1 MSRVVIIALCIAFLV
16 AAGLFAYLTAEDP
29 SDYLV
34 FSTWG
39 TATEVESFQ
48 RLVEHYNATRHPK
61 HAVKLSHGEQNQYT
75 ERLLVQAAARG
86 LPDVI
91 HIDRTDVPLMVH
103 RGLFEDLTPIMRQ
116 DTSFRLDAFL
126 PELLPGARVG
136 ERYYGVPHNFST
148 LVLYYNRDHF
158 DAERIPYPDSTWT
171 WETMLEAARRL
182 TRKDA
187 SGKVIRYGCLVHI
200 VVPTLIY
207 QNGGR
212 VLNEEMDSCVIAS
225 PESEGA
231 VRFVTDLSEKYGVTW
246 NFLAQD
252 LQWDDMFA
260 GGRLSMLTN
269 GRWSAAWYMRSMQ
282 PGVADVAPLPRGKFR
297 KGAAVNH
304 LMAISSQS
312 AKKEEAWEFVRF
324 LVSEEG
330 MRMVNENG
338 ANIPS
343 LRSIAYSDEFL
354 RHRTTPTMNNRVF
367 LDELRY
373 SVTWPFDQGPYVS
386 LYTLHS
392 EMDEAMRRI
401 LLAQATPTQTLKIM
415 EDNVNRFIATARRV
429 PQPERFVGSIM
440 FYLSLGLLVL
450 PPLATYALRRRRRLH
465 GR

>member
-1 MSRVVIIALCIAFLV
+1 MSRGVIIALCVAFLV

-91 HIDRTDVPLMVH
+91 HIDRKDVPLMVH

-116 DTSFRLDAFL
+116 DTGFTLGAFL

-171 WETMLEAARRL
+171 WETMLDAARRL
-182 TRKDA
+182 TKKDA
-187 SGKVIRYGCLVHI
+187 SGKINRYGCLVHI

-207 QNGGR
+207 QNGGK

-246 NFLAQD
+246 NMLAQN

-260 GGRLSMLTN
+260 GGRLSMLCN

-312 AKKEEAWEFVRF
+312 AKKEEAWEFVKF

-343 LRSIAYSDEFL
+343 LHSIAYSDEFL

-386 LYTLHS
+386 LYTLQS

-401 LLAQATPTQTLKIM
+401 LLGQATPTQTLKIM
-415 EDNVNRFIATARRV
+415 EDNVNRVIATARRV
-429 PQPERFVGSIM
+429 PQPERFAGSIM
-440 FYLSLGLLVL
+440 FYLCLGLLVL
-450 PPLATYALRRRRRLH
+450 PGLAILTLRRRRRLH